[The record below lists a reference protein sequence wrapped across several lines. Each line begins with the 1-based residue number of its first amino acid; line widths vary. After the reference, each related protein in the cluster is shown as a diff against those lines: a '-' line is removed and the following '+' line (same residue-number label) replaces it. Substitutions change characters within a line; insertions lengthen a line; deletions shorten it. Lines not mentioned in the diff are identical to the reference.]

1 MATNLLRSKL
11 RAGAALLLAL
21 GTTHALAASPQGAI
35 ERFLRQQADGLPGR
49 VQIKLAARATADWPA
64 CDDPQPFMPAGVR
77 AWGRVSV
84 GVRCAAPAP
93 WTRYA
98 SATVAVIAPYQV
110 ATRSIAA
117 GEALDEAAWQT
128 REGDL
133 AALPAGVVTDPAELA
148 GKVAANRIAAGA
160 PLRRE
165 LLRGALVIRQGQEVR
180 VVVHGPGFAAGI
192 EGKALSDAAVGA
204 TVQVR
209 ARNGKVLSGVARED
223 GAVERAH

>member
-1 MATNLLRSKL
+1 MATNLSRSKL

-21 GTTHALAASPQGAI
+21 GTTHALAADTQDAI
-35 ERFLRQQADGLPGR
+35 ERFLRQQAEGLPGR
-49 VQIKLAARATADWPA
+49 VQIQVAPRATADWPA
-64 CDDPQPFMPAGVR
+64 CADPQPFLPAGVQ

-84 GVRCAAPAP
+84 GVRCAAPA

-98 SATVAVIAPYQV
+98 AAQVAVIAPYQV

-117 GEALDEAAWQT
+117 GEALDEDAWQT

-180 VVVHGPGFAAGI
+180 VVVQGPGFVAGI
-192 EGKALSDAAVGA
+192 EGKALADAAVGA

>member
-1 MATNLLRSKL
+1 M
-11 RAGAALLLAL
+11 LLLAL
-21 GTTHALAASPQGAI
+21 GPVHAGAAGTPGAI
-35 ERFLRQQADGLPGR
+35 ERFLRQEADGLPGR
-49 VQIKLAARATADWPA
+49 VQIQLAARATADWPA
-64 CDDPQPFMPAGVR
+64 CADPQPFLPAGVR

-98 SATVAVIAPYQV
+98 SAYVAVMAPYQV
-110 ATRSIAA
+110 AARSIAA
-117 GEALDEAAWQT
+117 GEALAGDAAQA

-148 GKVAANRIAAGA
+148 GKVAVNRIAAGA

-180 VVVHGPGFAAGI
+180 VVVHGPGFTAGI

-209 ARNGKVLSGVARED
+209 TRNGKVLSGVARED